1 MTKGIRRQFKPEI
14 EEFDSASKW
23 WLQPPSRIIE
33 HADLFMNEIDEVS
46 MRAFTAPFPP
56 AEQKTGGNDT

>member
-1 MTKGIRRQFKPEI
+1 
-14 EEFDSASKW
+14 
-23 WLQPPSRIIE
+23 
-33 HADLFMNEIDEVS
+33 MNEIDEVS